1 MGKLICIIDGDFM
14 RRRVIESQ
22 SFYYSGPAIRQHCLR
37 HLLPGEELLRILY
50 YAAAPYGGQ
59 GVHPKTGEAIDFG
72 RTEQHRMAD
81 EFFRGLAGT
90 PQMALRLGRLA
101 WQYNAWNIAAHRL
114 PDLLSGRIEVADLG
128 PEDIRPDFRQ
138 KAVDMRIGLDIA
150 TIALKRQ
157 AERLVLITNDAD
169 FVPAVKLARRE
180 GLTVCL
186 DPLWAGVSADLRE
199 HVDYVRNLLE
209 VKSDGFRRVSDP
221 KEYDPSLCG
230 AGECASGQGSP
241 GGE

>member
-22 SFYYSGPAIRQHCLR
+22 SFYYTGQAIRQHCLR
-37 HLLPGEELLRILY
+37 HVLPGEELLRILY
-50 YAAAPYGGQ
+50 YAAAPFDGQ
-59 GVHPKTGEAIDFG
+59 GVHPKTGETVDFA

-81 EFFRGLAGT
+81 EFFRGLAST

-101 WQYNAWNIAAHRL
+101 WQYNAWNIATHRL
-114 PDLLSGRIEVADLG
+114 PDLLSGRISVSDLG

-150 TIALKRQ
+150 TIALKGQ
-157 AERLVLITNDAD
+157 AERLVLVTNDAD
-169 FVPAVKLARRE
+169 FVPAVKLARKE

-199 HVDYVRNLLE
+199 HVDYVRNLLPIQNPN
-209 VKSDGFRRVSDP
+209 FRRQPDP
-221 KEYDPSLCG
+221 KEYDPG
-230 AGECASGQGSP
+230 QAAPGEPQPEG
-241 GGE
+241 